1 MKQLNLRVKSYILLS
16 VIFIACS
23 AFREANA
30 AASYT
35 SGDGLKN
42 KKPHTEIASKE
53 ELRTD
58 IVNYSTK
65 YLGRNYHSGG
75 KTPSGFDCS
84 GFTGFVLGNFDINVS
99 SSSSSQIFDGKYKPL
114 SQVEPGDLIFFARTP
129 KGRIF
134 HVAMV
139 KENTSEGII
148 VIHSTCSNGVIET
161 NISKDEYWAPKIVE
175 ARDVI
180 NE

>member
-1 MKQLNLRVKSYILLS
+1 MKQLRYRVKSIIMLG
-16 VIFIACS
+16 IFFLACS
-23 AFREANA
+23 AFKGADLNA
-30 AASYT
+30 SHII
-35 SGDGLKN
+35 GDGLKN
-42 KKPHTEIASKE
+42 KKPHSEIVTKE
-53 ELRTD
+53 ELRTE
-58 IVNYSTK
+58 IVNYCSK
-65 YLGRNYHSGG
+65 YLGLSYHSGG
-75 KTPSGFDCS
+75 KSPSGFDCS
-84 GFTGFVLGNFDINVS
+84 GFTGYVLGNFDISVS

-161 NISKDEYWAPKIVE
+161 NISKDEYWNPKIVE

-180 NE
+180 AE